1 MARLR
6 LVLKTVLAYF
16 ILWSGIAL
24 ASRLLLWRDRVLIL
38 LYHDPRPE
46 VLDRHLHY
54 LTRIADLISL
64 ANLWQPPRLRRRPR
78 ALITLDDGHL
88 GNAKLLDVFLKYEVR
103 PTIYICSQIVNTNRQ
118 FWWMHPA
125 ARTEGIQRLKRL
137 SNRER
142 LLLLGAHGFRQDAE
156 AEQQVALSVQD
167 IAALKRWVDFQSHGR
182 FHPIL
187 TQCDDAECQFEISES
202 RREIEALVGSKCVHF
217 AYPNGNYREREITM
231 LKADGYSSARSLDLG
246 WNDENVD
253 PFRLKAL
260 TIDDNCSVSRFAAEL
275 SLLPRFLSFL
285 SQGSFRGR
293 APQN

>member
-1 MARLR
+1 MPIEHSANMARLR

-64 ANLWQPPRLRRRPR
+64 ANLWQPPRLRRRLR

-202 RREIEALVGSKCVHF
+202 R
-217 AYPNGNYREREITM
+217 
-231 LKADGYSSARSLDLG
+231 
-246 WNDENVD
+246 
-253 PFRLKAL
+253 
-260 TIDDNCSVSRFAAEL
+260 
-275 SLLPRFLSFL
+275 
-285 SQGSFRGR
+285 
-293 APQN
+293 